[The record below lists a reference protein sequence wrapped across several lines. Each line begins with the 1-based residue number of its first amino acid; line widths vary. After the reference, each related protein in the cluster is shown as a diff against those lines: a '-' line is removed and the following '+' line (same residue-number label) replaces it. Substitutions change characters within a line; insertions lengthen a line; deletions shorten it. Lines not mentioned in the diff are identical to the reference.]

1 MGKINPY
8 IMWFY
13 LLCASLSV
21 LFWLLDVKD
30 VKKMEEALNYLK
42 FTSLMPMLSA
52 IVSYVPEGM
61 HSKKRIMRLR
71 YFINSRSFPKFMFFW
86 LIVFISNMAVLLLS
100 TIKDLPERAI
110 TSLNLAVIGATVV
123 FVVITFILSLRL
135 ITMPNRRGQDE

>member
-8 IMWFY
+8 IMRFY
-13 LLCASLSV
+13 LLCISLFG

-30 VKKMEEALNYLK
+30 AEKMEALNYLK
-42 FTSLMPMLSA
+42 FTSLIPMLSA

-71 YFINSRSFPKFMFFW
+71 YFVNSLSFPKFMFFW
-86 LIVFISNMAVLLLS
+86 FIVIISNVVVSLLS
-100 TIKDLPERAI
+100 TIKYLSERVI
-110 TSLNLAVIGATVV
+110 TSLNLSVIGATVV
-123 FVVITFILSLRL
+123 FVAITFILLLRL

>member
-13 LLCASLSV
+13 LLCISLSV

-30 VKKMEEALNYLK
+30 VEKMEALNYLR

-61 HSKKRIMRLR
+61 HSKKRIIRLR
-71 YFINSRSFPKFMFFW
+71 YFINSLSFPKFMFFW
-86 LIVFISNMAVLLLS
+86 FIVFISNMAVLLLS
-100 TIKDLPERAI
+100 AIKYLPERVI

-123 FVVITFILSLRL
+123 FVVITFILLLRL

>member
-110 TSLNLAVIGATVV
+110 TSLNLAVNMATAV
-123 FVVITFILSLRL
+123 FVVITFILLLRL

>member
-13 LLCASLSV
+13 LLCISLSV

-123 FVVITFILSLRL
+123 FVVITFILLLRL